1 MTNRKSSSWLEHLK
15 TIVYA
20 LTLAMIIRG
29 CVFEIF
35 KIPSGSMKENLLV
48 GDHVL
53 VTKYSYGFGPF
64 SGIVPLPME
73 KRIFFVKPQRGD
85 IIVFRSPH
93 DDDPKKYYI
102 KRLIGLPGDKIQ
114 LIDKM
119 VYVNN
124 KPMTQTFISKV
135 ESKLQDG
142 TAIALDKFIEE
153 TPEEIVYDVFYDPKY
168 DSDAFPNTTGIHT
181 IPEHYYFFMGDN
193 RNNSVDSRFP
203 DSIGYVHELRL
214 IGKTQY
220 VLWNGSIISN
230 IANLFKGDRYL
241 VDVNKIK

>member
-1 MTNRKSSSWLEHLK
+1 MLNTKSIAWLEHVK

-48 GDHVL
+48 DDHVL

-64 SGIVPLPME
+64 SAIVPLPID
-73 KRIFFVKPQRGD
+73 KRIFFVKPHRGD

-93 DDDPKKYYI
+93 DNDPKKYYI
-102 KRLIGLPGDKIQ
+102 QRLIGLPGDKIQ
-114 LIDKM
+114 LIDGV
-119 VYVNN
+119 VYVNS
-124 KPMTQTFISKV
+124 KPMKQTFISKIT
-135 ESKLQDG
+135 SKSQNG
-142 TAIALDKFIEE
+142 TLSILEKMTEE
-153 TPEEIVYDVFYDPKY
+153 TPEKTVYNVFYDPKY
-168 DSDAFPNTTGIHT
+168 EADGFPNTTGIYT

-193 RNNSVDSRFP
+193 RNNSIDSRFP

-230 IANLFKGDRYL
+230 IINLFKGDRYL